1 MGRSLDVFISR
12 LRKYLANANGLEI
25 HNHHGVGYQLVVS
38 K

>member
-25 HNHHGVGYQLVVS
+25 RNHHGVGFQLVIS